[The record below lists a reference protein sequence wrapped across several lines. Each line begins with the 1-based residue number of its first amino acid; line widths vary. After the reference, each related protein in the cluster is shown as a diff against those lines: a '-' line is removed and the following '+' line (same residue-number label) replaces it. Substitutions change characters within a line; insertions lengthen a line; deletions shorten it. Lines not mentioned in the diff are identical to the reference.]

1 MLSLADGLTS
11 IFFLVLLFGFSAI
24 VFSGLEINVQGS
36 TDCDRLSFSRGDC
49 PPSSLGDEATND
61 NDKDADDDNKVND
74 NAGNIEDK
82 IPSVADI
89 VPFP

>member
-24 VFSGLEINVQGS
+24 VFSGLDINVQGS
-36 TDCDRLSFSRGDC
+36 TDCDRLSVSRADC
-49 PPSSLGDEATND
+49 PPSSSGDEGTNNND
-61 NDKDADDDNKVND
+61 NDADEDEVR
-74 NAGNIEDK
+74 AGNIEDR
-82 IPSVADI
+82 IPSVPDI

>member
-24 VFSGLEINVQGS
+24 VFSGLDINVQGS
-36 TDCDRLSFSRGDC
+36 TDCDRLSVSRVDC
-49 PPSSLGDEATND
+49 PPSSSGDERTNNND
-61 NDKDADDDNKVND
+61 NDADEDEVR
-74 NAGNIEDK
+74 AGNIEDR
-82 IPSVADI
+82 IPSVPDI